1 MKGNMTLNMA
11 PFLEDLAAAGADI
24 DQVVQE
30 VLSGLQEPVKD
41 EMRGNLKK
49 TSETWTGAAESTL
62 FADPV
67 AQEGNYSFIKFGA
80 DTSSDPAALYKEY
93 GTARQ
98 AAEPFFR
105 PTMVWARKQVCE
117 ALKDVMQR
125 MGLGT

>member
-11 PFLEDLAAAGADI
+11 PFLEDLVAAGADI

-30 VLSGLQEPVKD
+30 VLSGLQEPVKE
-41 EMRGNLKK
+41 EMRANLKK

-67 AQEGNYSFIKFGA
+67 AQDGNYSFVKFGA
-80 DTSSDPAALYKEY
+80 DTSKDPAALYKEY

-105 PTMVWARKQVCE
+105 PTMTWARKQIR
-117 ALKDVMQR
+117 AGLKEVMKR
-125 MGLGT
+125 MGLEV